1 MVDTIIDKMKVERAK
16 DNSIVSDK
24 DKQVYTDKSTGIP
37 LNQFSGDLETGI
49 NLKIRDILNSYSQ
62 LMIYTTK
69 YETLKR
75 ALIAAQNYS
84 NYYSKNGEA
93 ECSSYES
100 SKYSSGYI
108 ELLKMSGSK
117 QYLEQDI
124 KSEQLAVVVVYRETC
139 KRYFRDLNKL
149 PNKFICKAYRRYED
163 NKIKNGQLTQKDL
176 RKVAKQQAKEAF
188 KRFKDIEIVESL
200 GNAAG
205 ALSGGTQ
212 IYNLYKGFSDV
223 TLKGINALSDL
234 ACQLKANAQ
243 NPYYRETWQHLGDRD
258 RDKNLIENLK
268 QAYAHKL
275 VGSKALNYK
284 GIFGQF
290 DDYIEWKNS
299 VFQGIE
305 IDDNAV
311 REMSFYVSR
320 LNTIFYEQSDLQGK
334 TPFNKSGIHLEET
347 LELLIFDGETLAF
360 QADKSQRC
368 YNYFIKSEIVVLG
381 WMLLRRLYSKYNG
394 YKLYGKV
401 VPDIQNEQILRAWE
415 FCCYCLG
422 LSCQDFRMI
431 VDQNIKLIR
440 KYNRKQLNNYQRGI
454 RKS

>member
-75 ALIAAQNYS
+75 ALIDAQNYS
-84 NYYSKNGEA
+84 NYYSKNGGA
-93 ECSSYES
+93 ECSSYER

-108 ELLKMSGSK
+108 ELLKLSGSK

-149 PNKFICKAYRRYED
+149 SNKFICKAYRRYED

-212 IYNLYKGFSDV
+212 IYNLYKGFFRCNV
-223 TLKGINALSDL
+223 K
-234 ACQLKANAQ
+234 
-243 NPYYRETWQHLGDRD
+243 R
-258 RDKNLIENLK
+258 
-268 QAYAHKL
+268 
-275 VGSKALNYK
+275 YK
-284 GIFGQF
+284 
-290 DDYIEWKNS
+290 Y
-299 VFQGIE
+299 
-305 IDDNAV
+305 
-311 REMSFYVSR
+311 
-320 LNTIFYEQSDLQGK
+320 
-334 TPFNKSGIHLEET
+334 
-347 LELLIFDGETLAF
+347 
-360 QADKSQRC
+360 SQR
-368 YNYFIKSEIVVLG
+368 FG
-381 WMLLRRLYSKYNG
+381 ML
-394 YKLYGKV
+394 
-401 VPDIQNEQILRAWE
+401 A
-415 FCCYCLG
+415 
-422 LSCQDFRMI
+422 
-431 VDQNIKLIR
+431 
-440 KYNRKQLNNYQRGI
+440 
-454 RKS
+454 